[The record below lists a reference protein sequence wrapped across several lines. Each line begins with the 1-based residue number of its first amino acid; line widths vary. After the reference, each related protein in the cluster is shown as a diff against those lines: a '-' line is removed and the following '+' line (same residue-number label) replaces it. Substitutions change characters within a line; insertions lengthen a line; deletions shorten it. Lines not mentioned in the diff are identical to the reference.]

1 MSPGNGFTI
10 IHDLVSNVF
19 AELTGLSFEQSK
31 YHGCSYETWTP
42 GPESGYEDPSLIKPT
57 EEEFNNLFNQKC
69 AEDPSYAMAMLR
81 FKRDNLLGITDYM
94 FVGDF
99 QHKTEE
105 IKQKWL
111 EHRRLLREL
120 PDTANPTADASCLET
135 LFPKNVTWP
144 ESPTEDFKKEY
155 RF

>member
-1 MSPGNGFTI
+1 MSSGYSK
-10 IHDLVSNVF
+10 IHDLITTVF
-19 AELTGLSFEQSK
+19 SELTGLSFDHCK

-42 GPESGYEDPSLIKPT
+42 AQESGYEDPSLIKPT

-81 FKRDNLLGITDYM
+81 HKRDNLLGITDYM
-94 FVGDF
+94 FVGDY

-144 ESPTEDFKKEY
+144 ESPTEDFKIEY